1 MFIVKIVNKSL
12 ILPKLT
18 FYNYFNCL
26 SHSIKLLKFVKKE
39 TFSFFISW
47 LFILIFLNSY
57 KLKTKINYFIKYIFV
72 SAYQNQKLINYV
84 LNINQLKTNTLINLN
99 DIKGN
104 PKIFYSAGMLNLQ
117 KKQKIRQ
124 PKAAITMLRQLISKS
139 KNLKQKPA
147 VLHFNNMFLN
157 YRSYIFK
164 KLKQKI
170 FIKLIVNYSNTAH
183 NGCRL
188 KKKKRVKIRTK
199 TKKLKEWL
207 SGLKWQTVNL
217 LSNVL
222 S

>member
-18 FYNYFNCL
+18 FYSYFNCL
-26 SHSIKLLKFVKKE
+26 CYNIKLLKFIKKE
-39 TFSFFISW
+39 TFSFFVSW
-47 LFILIFLNSY
+47 LFVVIFLNSY
-57 KLKTKINYFIKYIFV
+57 KLKTKINYFIKFIFI
-72 SAYQNQKLINYV
+72 SAYQNQKLINYI
-84 LNINQLKTNTLINLN
+84 LNVNQLKTNTLINLN

-124 PKAAITMLRQLISKS
+124 PKAAITILRQLVSKS

-147 VLHFNNMFLN
+147 VLQFNNMFLN

-170 FIKLIVNYSNTAH
+170 FIKLIVNYSSTAH

-199 TKKLKEWL
+199 TKKLKE
-207 SGLKWQTVNL
+207 
-217 LSNVL
+217 
-222 S
+222 